1 MVMDDDDMRYFLHF
15 YMRHSEN
22 LEITC
27 FDFCFCLLFACLLKM
42 DESFEMNIRDL
53 KKNETSKNKKV
64 NYLAE
69 RKMIRK
75 ISRETIEQVQL
86 IRG

>member
-1 MVMDDDDMRYFLHF
+1 
-15 YMRHSEN
+15 MRHSEN

-27 FDFCFCLLFACLLKM
+27 FDFCFCLLFACLLKI
-42 DESFEMNIRDL
+42 DESFEMKIRDL
-53 KKNETSKNKKV
+53 KKMKYQMKKKKKKN
-64 NYLAE
+64 YSAE

>member
-1 MVMDDDDMRYFLHF
+1 
-15 YMRHSEN
+15 
-22 LEITC
+22 
-27 FDFCFCLLFACLLKM
+27 M

-64 NYLAE
+64 NYLTE

-75 ISRETIEQVQL
+75 I
-86 IRG
+86 

>member
-1 MVMDDDDMRYFLHF
+1 
-15 YMRHSEN
+15 MRHSEN

-27 FDFCFCLLFACLLKM
+27 FDFCFCLLFACLLKIG
-42 DESFEMNIRDL
+42 ESFEMKIRDL
-53 KKNETSKNKKV
+53 KNETSKNKKV
-64 NYLAE
+64 NYLTE

>member
-1 MVMDDDDMRYFLHF
+1 
-15 YMRHSEN
+15 
-22 LEITC
+22 
-27 FDFCFCLLFACLLKM
+27 M

-53 KKNETSKNKKV
+53 KKNETSKNKKI
-64 NYLAE
+64 NYSAE